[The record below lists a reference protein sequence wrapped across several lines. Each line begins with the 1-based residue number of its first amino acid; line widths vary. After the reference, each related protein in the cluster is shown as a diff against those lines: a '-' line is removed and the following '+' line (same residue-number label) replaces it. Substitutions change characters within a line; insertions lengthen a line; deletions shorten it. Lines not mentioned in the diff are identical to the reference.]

1 MPKPVANGHRHV
13 DPSRSNTLSATIH
26 ILAQQRGVDYG
37 DLVWLLII
45 LVFPALNALGKWIR
59 TKWGNQQEET
69 TGEDTV
75 YEVTVSDDD
84 QLILKPA
91 TEKPSPAQSP
101 PTARPL
107 RPLKRE
113 PTTVQPV
120 PRALRPVERPQRPV
134 PPRRVQPVRRE
145 PAPPRAQP
153 AQPVRGHRPP
163 SVHAAR
169 PVQAKPARA
178 RKADPHRVF
187 AATSAFDADDQQR
200 PPTTAVDKLLAG
212 ETFDAKSLRRAI
224 VLSEILAPPL
234 AMRRNDPSPFSRPD

>member
-45 LVFPALNALGKWIR
+45 LVFPALNALGQWIR
-59 TKWGNQQEET
+59 KKRGNQQEET
-69 TGEDTV
+69 AGEDTV

-91 TEKPSPAQSP
+91 KERPSPAQP
-101 PTARPL
+101 RPTARPL
-107 RPLKRE
+107 RPVEEE
-113 PTTVQPV
+113 PTPVQPV
-120 PRALRPVERPQRPV
+120 PSALRPAEPPQRPV

-145 PAPPRAQP
+145 PAPPRAHH

-163 SVHAAR
+163 SVNPDR
-169 PVQAKPARA
+169 PWSCRMYQLGLASPKEG
-178 RKADPHRVF
+178 
-187 AATSAFDADDQQR
+187 ATEEDDFYFLMKED
-200 PPTTAVDKLLAG
+200 V
-212 ETFDAKSLRRAI
+212 
-224 VLSEILAPPL
+224 
-234 AMRRNDPSPFSRPD
+234 